1 MNEDFLENEG
11 QFWLKNNNDEV
22 IGIVRNVKNKTI
34 TFDVTAEYFTFLQAQ
49 DIIEKYGKIEKE
61 IYINFDGGY
70 GAKKNNNGEVF
81 LHYQTHELSKKDN
94 YSDRGEVLE
103 TLFWMRENFYPFF
116 DGMKNIEYKIS
127 SKIPIVDN
135 YTVTMKFQDPTK
147 TNTPDT
153 FSIEENN
160 EVRSYFNDLK
170 DHKLNELTYGENY
183 IFSQNFDSNTFLGL
197 YTETVT
203 KEFVDYIEKSIN
215 CNVLKTE
222 KDFENFIESFNIASR
237 DGEKIESVNINS
249 GYENGIKFSKA
260 LPEVWVNMNNG
271 SYAYSKKDKLIVGSS
286 FYRENRLEQMHEIFK
301 KVEKINGSD
310 NLEIKVGK
318 NLLNKNCELCNSFQY
333 KTTEMTQK
341 NIDYILKNNEL
352 RPFIGFD
359 DKKIVVAFEKD
370 KVDEKLLNKIK
381 NEKKSKELITIE
393 GSEIVNLSEKNQNK
407 NKTKRSS

>member
-1 MNEDFLENEG
+1 MNEDFLEKEG
-11 QFWLKNNNDEV
+11 QYWLKNKNNEA
-22 IGIVRNVKNKTI
+22 ICIIRNVKNKII
-34 TFDVTAEYFTFLQAQ
+34 TFDATVENFSFLEAQ
-49 DIIEKYGKIEKE
+49 NIVENYGKVEKE
-61 IYINFDGGY
+61 IYISFDGY
-70 GAKKNNNGEVF
+70 GVKKDKNGEVF
-81 LHYQTHELSKKDN
+81 LYYQTHELSKKDN

-103 TLFWMRENFYPFF
+103 TLFWMRDNFYPYFE
-116 DGMKNIEYKIS
+116 GMKNIEYKIS
-127 SKIPIVDN
+127 GKIPNIDD
-135 YTVTMKFQDPTK
+135 YTVSMKFKNPTK
-147 TNTPDT
+147 GNTPET
-153 FSIEENN
+153 FSIEENG
-160 EVRSYFNDLK
+160 ERRCYFNDLK
-170 DHKLNELTYGENY
+170 DHNIGELTYGENY
-183 IFSQNFDSNTFLGL
+183 IMSQNFDSDTFLGL

-237 DGEKIESVNINS
+237 VGEKIESVNINS

-260 LPEVWVNMNNG
+260 LPEVWINMNNG

-318 NLLNKNCELCNSFQY
+318 NLLNKNFELYNSFQY
-333 KTTEMTQK
+333 KTEEITKK
-341 NIDYILKNNEL
+341 NIDYILNNNEL

-359 DKKIVVAFEKD
+359 DKKIVVAFEKG

-393 GSEIVNLSEKNQNK
+393 GSEIVNFSKKNQD
-407 NKTKRSS
+407 KTKRSI

>member
-1 MNEDFLENEG
+1 MNEDFLEKEG
-11 QFWLKNNNDEV
+11 QYWLKNKNNEA
-22 IGIVRNVKNKTI
+22 ICIIRNVKNKII
-34 TFDVTAEYFTFLQAQ
+34 TFDATVENFSFLEAQ
-49 DIIEKYGKIEKE
+49 NIVENYGKVEKE
-61 IYINFDGGY
+61 IYISFDGY
-70 GAKKNNNGEVF
+70 GVKKDKNGEVF
-81 LHYQTHELSKKDN
+81 LYYQTHELSKKDN

-103 TLFWMRENFYPFF
+103 TLFWMRDNFYPYFE
-116 DGMKNIEYKIS
+116 GMKNIEYKIS
-127 SKIPIVDN
+127 GKIPNIDD
-135 YTVTMKFQDPTK
+135 YTVSMKFKNPTK
-147 TNTPDT
+147 GNTPET
-153 FSIEENN
+153 FSIEENG
-160 EVRSYFNDLK
+160 ERRCYFNDLK
-170 DHKLNELTYGENY
+170 DHNIGELTYGENY
-183 IFSQNFDSNTFLGL
+183 IMSQNFDSDTFLGL

-237 DGEKIESVNINS
+237 DREKIESVNINS

-260 LPEVWVNMNNG
+260 LPEVWINMNNG

-318 NLLNKNCELCNSFQY
+318 NLLNKNFELYNSFQY
-333 KTTEMTQK
+333 KTEEIIKK
-341 NIDYILKNNEL
+341 NIDYILNNNEL

-359 DKKIVVAFEKD
+359 DKKIVVAFEKG

-393 GSEIVNLSEKNQNK
+393 GSEIVNFSKKNQD
-407 NKTKRSS
+407 KTKRSI

>member
-1 MNEDFLENEG
+1 MNEDFLEKEG
-11 QFWLKNNNDEV
+11 QYWLKNKNNEA
-22 IGIVRNVKNKTI
+22 ICIIRNVKNKII
-34 TFDVTAEYFTFLQAQ
+34 TFDVTVENFSFLEAQ
-49 DIIEKYGKIEKE
+49 NIVENYGKVEKE
-61 IYINFDGGY
+61 IYISFDGY
-70 GAKKNNNGEVF
+70 GVKKDKNGEVF
-81 LHYQTHELSKKDN
+81 LYYQTHELSKKDN

-103 TLFWMRENFYPFF
+103 TLFWMRDNFYPYFE
-116 DGMKNIEYKIS
+116 GMKNIEYKIS
-127 SKIPIVDN
+127 GKIPNIDD
-135 YTVTMKFQDPTK
+135 YTVSMKFKNPTK
-147 TNTPDT
+147 GNTPET
-153 FSIEENN
+153 FSIEENG
-160 EVRSYFNDLK
+160 ERRCYFNDLK
-170 DHKLNELTYGENY
+170 DHNIGELTYGENY
-183 IFSQNFDSNTFLGL
+183 IMSQNFDSDTFLGL

-237 DGEKIESVNINS
+237 VGEKIESVNINS

-260 LPEVWVNMNNG
+260 LPEVWINMNNG

-318 NLLNKNCELCNSFQY
+318 NLLNKNFELYNSFQY
-333 KTTEMTQK
+333 KTEEITKK
-341 NIDYILKNNEL
+341 NIDYILNNNEL

-359 DKKIVVAFEKD
+359 DKKIVVAFEKG

-393 GSEIVNLSEKNQNK
+393 GSEIVNFSKKNQD
-407 NKTKRSS
+407 KTKRSI

>member
-1 MNEDFLENEG
+1 MNEDFLEKEG
-11 QFWLKNNNDEV
+11 QYWLKNKNDEV
-22 IGIVRNVKNKTI
+22 IGIIRNIRNEII
-34 TFDVTAEYFTFLQAQ
+34 TFDATDESFTFLEAQ
-49 DIIEKYGKIEKE
+49 NIVENYGKAGKE
-61 IYINFDGGY
+61 IYINFDGY
-70 GAKKNNNGEVF
+70 GVKKDKNGEVF
-81 LHYQTHELSKKDN
+81 LHYQTHELNKKDN

-103 TLFWMRENFYPFF
+103 TLFWMKDNFYPYFE
-116 DGMKNIEYKIS
+116 GMKNIEYKIS
-127 SKIPIVDN
+127 SKIPNIDD
-135 YTVTMKFQDPTK
+135 YTVSMKFKDPTK
-147 TNTPDT
+147 GNTPET
-153 FSIEENN
+153 FSIEENG
-160 EVRSYFNDLK
+160 ERRCYFNDLK
-170 DHKLNELTYGENY
+170 DHNIGELTYGENY
-183 IFSQNFDSNTFLGL
+183 IMSQNFDSDTFLGL

-215 CNVLKTE
+215 CNVLKIE

-237 DGEKIESVNINS
+237 VGEKIESVNINS

-260 LPEVWVNMNNG
+260 LPEVWINMNNG

-318 NLLNKNCELCNSFQY
+318 NLLNKNFELYNSFQY
-333 KTTEMTQK
+333 KTEEITKK
-341 NIDYILKNNEL
+341 NIDYILNNNEL

-359 DKKIVVAFEKD
+359 DKKIVVAFEKG

-393 GSEIVNLSEKNQNK
+393 GSEIVNFSKKNQD
-407 NKTKRSS
+407 KTKRSI

>member
-1 MNEDFLENEG
+1 MNEDFLEKEG
-11 QFWLKNNNDEV
+11 QFWLKNINDEV

-34 TFDVTAEYFTFLQAQ
+34 TFDVTAEYFTVLQAQ
-49 DIIEKYGKIEKE
+49 NIIEKYGKIEKE

-127 SKIPIVDN
+127 AKIPNIDN
-135 YTVTMKFQDPTK
+135 YTVSMKFKNPTK
-147 TNTPDT
+147 GNTPET
-153 FSIEENN
+153 FSIEENG
-160 EVRSYFNDLK
+160 ERRCYFNDLK
-170 DHKLNELTYGENY
+170 DHNIGELTYGENY

-237 DGEKIESVNINS
+237 DGEKIESININS

-271 SYAYSKKDKLIVGSS
+271 SYAYSKKNKLIVGSS

-301 KVEKINGSD
+301 KVEI
-310 NLEIKVGK
+310 LLLHFVFIKK
-318 NLLNKNCELCNSFQY
+318 AKHLISFLILLFLCLLLYFSCSVRVY
-333 KTTEMTQK
+333 LYASSKLDTSS
-341 NIDYILKNNEL
+341 KNNSVID
-352 RPFIGFD
+352 R
-359 DKKIVVAFEKD
+359 
-370 KVDEKLLNKIK
+370 NKTGG
-381 NEKKSKELITIE
+381 NHSSTVTLITALRRRFSYITTQHP
-393 GSEIVNLSEKNQNK
+393 L
-407 NKTKRSS
+407 

>member
-1 MNEDFLENEG
+1 
-11 QFWLKNNNDEV
+11 
-22 IGIVRNVKNKTI
+22 
-34 TFDVTAEYFTFLQAQ
+34 
-49 DIIEKYGKIEKE
+49 
-61 IYINFDGGY
+61 
-70 GAKKNNNGEVF
+70 
-81 LHYQTHELSKKDN
+81 
-94 YSDRGEVLE
+94 
-103 TLFWMRENFYPFF
+103 MRDNFYPYFE
-116 DGMKNIEYKIS
+116 GMKNIEYKIS
-127 SKIPIVDN
+127 GKIPNIDD
-135 YTVTMKFQDPTK
+135 YTVSMKFKNPTK
-147 TNTPDT
+147 GNTPET
-153 FSIEENN
+153 FSIEENG
-160 EVRSYFNDLK
+160 ERRCYFNDLK
-170 DHKLNELTYGENY
+170 DHNIGELTYGENY
-183 IFSQNFDSNTFLGL
+183 IMSQNFDSDTFLGL

-237 DGEKIESVNINS
+237 DGEKIESININS
-249 GYENGIKFSKA
+249 GYENGRKFSKA

-271 SYAYSKKDKLIVGSS
+271 SYAYSKKNKLIVGSS

-333 KTTEMTQK
+333 KTAEMTKK

-359 DKKIVVAFEKD
+359 DEKIIVAFEKD

-393 GSEIVNLSEKNQNK
+393 GSEIVNLFEKNQNK